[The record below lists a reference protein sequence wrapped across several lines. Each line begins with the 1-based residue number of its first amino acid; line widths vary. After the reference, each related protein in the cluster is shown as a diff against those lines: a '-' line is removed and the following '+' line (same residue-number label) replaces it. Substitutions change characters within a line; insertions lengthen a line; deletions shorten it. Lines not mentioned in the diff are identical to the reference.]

1 MAKIQRQGIK
11 TDTEIVTAGGAIA
24 NLPGDDQVYV
34 SANSINKTLKNAIL
48 DGDIGAGSNVA
59 NVLAAKDSEFDVG
72 TFTWTTY
79 ADAAGTTPV
88 DATGGTANIT
98 IATTTTS
105 SEVLK
110 GTKSLKLTKDAANR
124 QGEGFS
130 VNYSVPQAYLGKP
143 AAVSF
148 DYKLLSGTFTNGS
161 PSSASDIQVYL
172 VDVTSGAIITPFPN
186 YLDGSGSFK
195 GFFQFLAG
203 TSAQNYRL
211 AIHVSTASASAY
223 TLSFDNFFLGK
234 SEPTYLSADTD
245 WQSKT
250 LTASG
255 FTFTSQSFQTRKEG
269 PDLLIRGRF
278 VVNTTA
284 GTEARILFPDN
295 LLSSSSISTLEIAG
309 VVGRNAATANFYGY
323 YSTREPSV
331 GYITFGIQ
339 TSAQNALTKQLGTGL
354 TAGEAYTI
362 EARIPIQGWS
372 SGYTSVDTML
382 QNVPVVFRAYI
393 NGGSITANTTIAS
406 WTSVEK
412 DSVGAFNSSTGEY
425 TIKIPGD
432 YYFAATLGSTATN
445 SGTTYISKNGTIMI
459 LGSNESLDNRDAVSG
474 VLPNLV
480 VGDVITLKHG
490 AAATLESNT
499 YASTFMCHKIESPFA
514 SINIPKVATLK
525 DVKTSGTQ
533 GGTFTSGSYQT
544 RTLNT
549 EEDPFGIVSL
559 ASNQFT
565 LQAGTYFVEASA
577 ISGVVDGSKLKVRN
591 ITDSTDPI
599 IGVNQYATSTAGVA
613 TIGIVS
619 GYITLTAQKTF
630 ELQHRCQTT
639 KATDG
644 FGAALSFGDSEVYA
658 QVKITKIL

>member
-34 SANSINKTLKNAIL
+34 SANSINKTLRNAIL
-48 DGDIGAGSNVA
+48 DGDIGTGSNVA

-72 TFTWTTY
+72 TFTWATY

-143 AAVSF
+143 AVVSF

-372 SGYTSVDTML
+372 SGYTTADTVL
-382 QNVPVVFRAYI
+382 QNVPAVMVAQK
-393 NGGSITANTTIAS
+393 NGGSATANATIGTWTT
-406 WTSVEK
+406 VHK

-425 TIKIPGD
+425 TVKVPGD
-432 YYFAATLGSTATN
+432 YNVSFFAGLTAASGATAQIYLNGAVFALGVQ
-445 SGTTYISKNGTIMI
+445 GTSSISKGITTT
-459 LGSNESLDNRDAVSG
+459 LV
-474 VLPNLV
+474 NLK
-480 VGDVITLKHG
+480 VGDIIT
-490 AAATLESNT
+490 ARVDVS
-499 YASTFMCHKIESPFA
+499 STFTANLSYTTLSIHKIESPFA

-549 EEDPFGIVSL
+549 EDDPFNIVSL
-559 ASNQFT
+559 TSNQFT
-565 LQAGTYFVEASA
+565 LQAGTYFIEANA
-577 ISGVVDGSKLKVRN
+577 VSGVVDGNKTKIRN
-591 ITDSTDPI
+591 ITDSTDAI
-599 IGVNQYATSTAGVA
+599 IGSNQYQTSSAGVA
-613 TIGIVS
+613 TNSFVYGFISIS
-619 GYITLTAQKTF
+619 SAKTF

-658 QVKITKIL
+658 TVKITKIL

>member
-72 TFTWTTY
+72 TFTWATY

-98 IATTTTS
+98 IATTTIS

-143 AAVSF
+143 SVVSF

-161 PSSASDIQVYL
+161 PSSASDVQVYL

-269 PDLLIRGRF
+269 PDLLMRGRF

-382 QNVPVVFRAYI
+382 QNVPVVFRAYR

-412 DSVGAFNSSTGEY
+412 DSVGAFNSTTGQY
-425 TIKIPGD
+425 TVKVPGD
-432 YYFAATLGSTATN
+432 YYFSATI
-445 SGTTYISKNGTIMI
+445 GTTASLGATSYISKNGTITI
-459 LGSNESLDNRDAVSG
+459 LGSNESSDNRDAISG
-474 VLPNLV
+474 VIPNLV
-480 VGDVITLKHG
+480 VGDVIDLKLG
-490 AAATLESNT
+490 ASGTAEGTNYAT
-499 YASTFMCHKIESPFA
+499 TFMCFKIESPNALLTTNRSTQKSFTADITTDTNPVTQIGFSNLVVGKRYRVSADFA
-514 SINIPKVATLK
+514 FISTTSFNVTFTYTNGSTVVLKTYSAPVNGASPFVSANAEFVATATTLVAAF
-525 DVKTSGTQ
+525 DVSNTGTIY
-533 GGTFTSGSYQT
+533 GTT
-544 RTLNT
+544 TLSNGNRFILTELNNT
-549 EEDPFGIVSL
+549 
-559 ASNQFT
+559 
-565 LQAGTYFVEASA
+565 VE
-577 ISGVVDGSKLKVRN
+577 GN
-591 ITDSTDPI
+591 
-599 IGVNQYATSTAGVA
+599 
-613 TIGIVS
+613 
-619 GYITLTAQKTF
+619 F
-630 ELQHRCQTT
+630 
-639 KATDG
+639 
-644 FGAALSFGDSEVYA
+644 
-658 QVKITKIL
+658 